1 MKLTRIMFFAMAVT
15 LPTTWTVAMAGDE
28 APPAEGAPAK
38 EKKGGKKAKK
48 EDKPK
53 EEKKA
58 E

>member
-38 EKKGGKKAKK
+38 KGGKKAKK

>member
-1 MKLTRIMFFAMAVT
+1 MKLTRIIFFAMAVT

-28 APPAEGAPAK
+28 APAEGAPAK

-53 EEKKA
+53 EDKKA

>member
-28 APPAEGAPAK
+28 APAEGAPAK
-38 EKKGGKKAKK
+38 EKKGGKKKK

>member
-1 MKLTRIMFFAMAVT
+1 MKLTRIIFLALAVT

-28 APPAEGAPAK
+28 APAEGADK
-38 EKKGGKKAKK
+38 KDKKGGKKKKADKK
-48 EDKPK
+48 E

>member
-38 EKKGGKKAKK
+38 EKKGGKKKKADKK
-48 EDKPK
+48 E

>member
-1 MKLTRIMFFAMAVT
+1 MKLTRIIFFAMAVT

-28 APPAEGAPAK
+28 APAEGAPK